1 MATYK
6 VDILLQ
12 VFEYAEMYKD
22 TEFPL
27 TCGLF
32 RYMDDFQYRK
42 VEGEKKENYIFT
54 EPRENLKKLVSGG
67 FVKRILPD
75 IQVQEIFLKVLS
87 MPQFKN
93 YGFGTREEIHHR
105 IKQID
110 TEYTFLQ
117 ISDIKPTKLSGIRKK
132 FIGRETAKYIE
143 NILEKQKQNCV
154 VEYNDRFSEWFRI
167 INNDTSLLIPYVTGK
182 IRIAKLIKNETIL
195 KPVKLLQAMYPEMDK
210 DKLSIVSGYIADA
223 LKEREQ
229 NIRSTYT
236 LKEWEVPSDIY
247 HSRHDPHLT
256 SCMKEMDELKPC
268 SDHEYRTNTFQLYD
282 DLPNTTI
289 LVCRDKGVVQGRALL
304 HKNVLDMDSGERL
317 NIMDRI
323 YASNSDIIAAFK
335 IWAKKN
341 NFARKLEQRLGEENY
356 VLPNDTLQKLPHLR
370 LDTHGIY
377 QHDYERVPY
386 VDTFSFYY
394 TEEPEYL
401 YSWLI
406 KDSKGER
413 DRSKGDMC
421 ILESTTGYD
430 EACFFTESA
439 GKKCCHCDGIIRD
452 SENYEEVDGDYYCED
467 CFNDHF
473 AYCEE
478 CRDLICTDNDGTYIE
493 NVGYVC
499 DYCRDRY
506 YTRCAIC
513 GEYVPDAEAEPYFN
527 AHGESE
533 GVCHGCLDSDDCIKC
548 DHCDTYAH
556 PDFIYRCKTDE
567 GEQVWCEHCAKWDG
581 KWCASCHELH
591 EKSICK
597 QSDDGV
603 WYCPDCYEDIFP
615 DEDED

>member
-6 VDILLQ
+6 VEELLQ
-12 VFEYAEMYKD
+12 VFDNAEMYKD

-27 TCGLF
+27 TCGLL
-32 RYMDDFQYRK
+32 RYMDDFQYRRATEEQK
-42 VEGEKKENYIFT
+42 ANYIFT
-54 EPRENLKKLVSGG
+54 EPKENLKKLVSGG

-75 IQVQEIFLKVLS
+75 TQVQEVFLKVLN
-87 MPQFKN
+87 MPQFKDYN
-93 YGFGTREEIHHR
+93 FGTREEIHVR
-105 IKQID
+105 IKHID

-117 ISDIKPTKLSGIRKK
+117 VSDIKPTKLSGVRKK
-132 FIGRETAKYIE
+132 FIGREAAKYIE
-143 NILEKQKQNCV
+143 KTLEKQKQNCV

-167 INNDTSLLIPYVTGK
+167 LENDTSLLIPYVTGK

-195 KPVKLLQAMYPEMDK
+195 KPVKILQAMYPDMDK

-247 HSRHDPHLT
+247 HSRHDYHLT
-256 SCMKEMDELKPC
+256 SCMKDMDELKPC
-268 SDHEYRTNTFQLYD
+268 SDHEYQTNTFQLYD

-289 LVCRDKGVVQGRALL
+289 LVCRDKGVVAGRALL
-304 HKNVLDMDSGERL
+304 HRDVLDMDSGERL

-356 VLPNDTLQKLPHLR
+356 VLPNDTVKYLPHLR

-394 TEEPEYL
+394 TEEPDYL

-413 DRSKGDMC
+413 DRSKGDMY

-473 AYCEE
+473 AYCEQ
-478 CRDLICTDNDGTYIE
+478 CGDLICTDTEDHVYIE
-493 NVGYVC
+493 NRGYVC
-499 DYCRDRY
+499 SYCADRY
-506 YTRCAIC
+506 YTKCEIC
-513 GEYVPDAEAEPYFN
+513 GEYHLPKEMEEYYDERGN
-527 AHGESE
+527 ESW
-533 GVCHGCLDSDDCIKC
+533 VCPECRSNNYRCTQCGCCN
-548 DHCDTYAH
+548 TYIH
-556 PDFIYRCKTDE
+556 PDYTHTCFTKK
-567 GEQVWCEHCAKWDG
+567 GEQVWCDHCIREKAT
-581 KWCASCHELH
+581 WCRECEEWFPKAEGYQTDS
-591 EKSICK
+591 
-597 QSDDGV
+597 GV
-603 WYCPDCYEDIFP
+603 WYCAKCSEEED
-615 DEDED
+615 